1 MRILITGANGFSG
14 RHLVEYLS
22 AQAAIDLYLTDIQTS
37 EKTNYFS
44 LDLADYQA
52 VKDLIQKIE
61 PQQIYHL
68 AGSFSNDYTLDYQ
81 VNVLSTRHIL
91 ESILISKI
99 NCRVLLIGSAA
110 EYGQTLASDNPV
122 KETQARQ
129 AISVYG
135 LTKNFQTQLMDYY
148 FRNFG
153 LDLVMARPF
162 NLLGEGISS
171 QLLVGN
177 LYRQLADYQ
186 ANKIN
191 KIKLGNLSTQRD
203 YISIDLA
210 VADYFLLMNWGK
222 SGEVYNVGSGKPI
235 LTENLVKNILQ
246 ERGLSLD
253 IVDYQMGSPTTNN
266 VSSIYADISK
276 INALKAEIGQGS

>member
-1 MRILITGANGFSG
+1 MRILVTGANGFSG
-14 RHLVEYLS
+14 RHLVQYLS
-22 AQAAIDLYLTDIQTS
+22 AQAAIDLYLTDIQRS
-37 EKTNYFS
+37 EKTNYFA
-44 LDLADYQA
+44 LDLADYQG

-68 AGSFSNDYTLDYQ
+68 AGSFSNDYSLDYQ

-91 ESILISKI
+91 ESILSAKISS
-99 NCRVLLIGSAA
+99 RVLLIGSAA
-110 EYGQTLASDNPV
+110 EYGQTSASDNPV
-122 KETQARQ
+122 KETQTLQ

-135 LTKNFQTQLMDYY
+135 LSKVFQTQLMDYY

-162 NLLGEGISS
+162 NLLGEGISA

-177 LYRQLADYQ
+177 LYRQLLDYQ
-186 ANKIN
+186 ANKIS

-203 YISIDLA
+203 YMAIDLA
-210 VADYFLLMNWGK
+210 VADYFLLMNRGK

-235 LTENLVKNILQ
+235 LMENLVNNILQ
-246 ERGLSLD
+246 AQGLTLA
-253 IVDYQMGSPTTNN
+253 IVDYQMGSPSTHN
-266 VSSIYADISK
+266 VSTIYADISK
-276 INALKAEIGQGS
+276 INALKAEIG